1 MDTTG
6 CLQFNFHNVGT
17 DYKQMSKITKEPNIL
32 VVCLPACLTLWL
44 SMNQSFFNNEIA
56 AKIGSN
62 GLRCGS
68 VGRAVASDTSSIPVI
83 ELIYNE
89 LIYI

>member
-1 MDTTG
+1 
-6 CLQFNFHNVGT
+6 
-17 DYKQMSKITKEPNIL
+17 
-32 VVCLPACLTLWL
+32 
-44 SMNQSFFNNEIA
+44 MNQSFFNNEIA